1 MTLAVATCRRGTTR
15 REKRKCAGNPNTHLY
30 TWLGLNITEPLTDHL
45 PLSSYPPLEP
55 FEHYEHGKDADPS
68 FKNLLKAGSRL
79 EDITAS
85 IGAEV
90 SGVQLSSLDNKGRDE
105 LALLVAQK
113 KVVAFR
119 DQDFASLP
127 IEKALE
133 FGRYFGRL
141 HIHPTRYD

>member
-1 MTLAVATCRRGTTR
+1 M
-15 REKRKCAGNPNTHLY
+15 
-30 TWLGLNITEPLTDHL
+30 
-45 PLSSYPPLEP
+45 EP

-68 FKNLLKAGSRL
+68 FKSLFKDGSQVENL
-79 EDITAS
+79 TAS

-90 SGVQLSSLDNKGRDE
+90 TGVQLSQLDNKGKDE
-105 LALLVAQK
+105 LALFVAQR

-141 HIHPTRYD
+141 HIHPTRLE